1 MTNKLP
7 RLFYLDFIRAIAVFI
22 IILTHY
28 NALYIYMVPPNLEKT
43 LLIVYP
49 FGIYIGNL
57 GVSIF
62 FIISGAALMY
72 TYEKGTLDVKKFYI
86 KRFSSIYPMWWTAC
100 IIAYSYWLLVY
111 KTANPWGAAPWK
123 ILLTFIGFDQY
134 FAHLTVTFGIIGE
147 WFLGCIILIYIIF
160 PFIRYWLIKQPIIT
174 IAIVLVLY
182 LYFVFFNPWP
192 LWTSVNIFVRL
203 PEFMFGMLFVK
214 FGKNVNWKAFTLAL
228 IILATTS
235 WIHPGWSG
243 DLKTTYIGIAFFVVL
258 AYLARFFQNS
268 SEIKYFC
275 SKICKYSYAIFISHH
290 IVIYEVGKKINLNT
304 ISYGNSIALFIVC
317 CEIIAVV
324 AFVLYHLHKWIV
336 KQVRTVLSSKSF

>member
-111 KTANPWGAAPWK
+111 KTANPWG
-123 ILLTFIGFDQY
+123 GQ
-134 FAHLTVTFGIIGE
+134 
-147 WFLGCIILIYIIF
+147 
-160 PFIRYWLIKQPIIT
+160 
-174 IAIVLVLY
+174 
-182 LYFVFFNPWP
+182 
-192 LWTSVNIFVRL
+192 L
-203 PEFMFGMLFVK
+203 P
-214 FGKNVNWKAFTLAL
+214 GK
-228 IILATTS
+228 
-235 WIHPGWSG
+235 
-243 DLKTTYIGIAFFVVL
+243 Y
-258 AYLARFFQNS
+258 Y
-268 SEIKYFC
+268 
-275 SKICKYSYAIFISHH
+275 
-290 IVIYEVGKKINLNT
+290 
-304 ISYGNSIALFIVC
+304 
-317 CEIIAVV
+317 
-324 AFVLYHLHKWIV
+324 
-336 KQVRTVLSSKSF
+336 